1 MAFMNWNHIRL
12 YACWC
17 LCGLCWTGKA
27 QSKSESIVRITNA
40 GPVAFANAVVEI
52 PWATVRAAYPQID
65 TAQVRVIQLATG
77 KEVPFQWEKRGEKTI
92 QHLLVQVS
100 VGAGET
106 VQLALRRGKPT
117 KVTPLTY
124 ARYVP
129 ERFDD
134 FAWENDRIAFR
145 IYGAALGSR
154 PDNAYG
160 TDVWSK
166 RTGQLIINRWYQ
178 QNDYH
183 KDNGEGL
190 DYYKVGLTL
199 GAGDL
204 GVFVNDS
211 IGYIH
216 NYRSW
221 EILDNGP
228 LRSAFRVK
236 YDPYTFREITVT
248 MTKTI
253 SLDAGAQL
261 SRMEVE
267 VVHTAAGPLPL
278 VAGIILREEPG
289 VLLLDE
295 QKGILGYWEP
305 RHGNDGTLGI
315 GCVFP
320 SAPVSMSRQYGHG
333 LAKLGVRSGDRVEY
347 YTGAAWD
354 KAGRITTGQA
364 WLGYLQGFAAGLK
377 HPLTV
382 GVVK

>member
-1 MAFMNWNHIRL
+1 MAFMNWHPL
-12 YACWC
+12 SVYACWC
-17 LCGLCWTGKA
+17 LCLLYGTGKA
-27 QSKSESIVRITNA
+27 QSKGESIVRITNA
-40 GPVAFANAVVEI
+40 GPAAFANAVVEI
-52 PWATVRAAYPQID
+52 PWAAVRTAYPQAD
-65 TAQVRVIQLATG
+65 TAQVRVIHLATG
-77 KEVPFQWEKRGEKTI
+77 KEIPHQWERRGEKTV
-92 QHLLVQVS
+92 QNLLVQVS

-106 VQLALRRGKPT
+106 VQLALRRGKPA
-117 KVTPLTY
+117 KITPLTY

-166 RTGQLIINRWYQ
+166 RTDGLIINKWYK

-204 GVFVNDS
+204 GVFLRDS

-228 LRSAFRVK
+228 LRSTFRVK
-236 YDPYTFREITVT
+236 YDPYPFGGITVT

-253 SLDAGAQL
+253 SIDAGSQL
-261 SRMEVE
+261 SRTQVE
-267 VVHTAAGPLPL
+267 VVHTATGPLPV
-278 VAGIILREEPG
+278 VAGITLREEPG

-320 SAPVSMSRQYGHG
+320 AAPVSMRRQYGHG
-333 LAKLGVRSGDRVEY
+333 LAELGVRSGGSVVY
-347 YTGAAWD
+347 YAGAAWD
-354 KAGRITTGQA
+354 KAGRITTGEA
-364 WLGYLQGFAAGLK
+364 WFAYLQQFATGLK
-377 HPLTV
+377 NPLTV
-382 GVVK
+382 RVVK

>member
-1 MAFMNWNHIRL
+1 MSWNHVRL
-12 YACWC
+12 FACWC
-17 LCGLCWTGKA
+17 LCGLCWAGKA
-27 QSKSESIVRITNA
+27 QSKSESRILITNP
-40 GPVAFANAVVEI
+40 GPAAFASAVVEI
-52 PWATVRAAYPQID
+52 PWATVREACPQID
-65 TAQVRVIQLATG
+65 TARVRVIHLPAG
-77 KEVPFQWEKRGEKTI
+77 KELPFQWEKRGEKSI
-92 QHLLVQVS
+92 QHLLVRVP

-106 VQLALRRGKPT
+106 LQLVLRPGTPAKT
-117 KVTPLTY
+117 APLTY

-166 RTGQLIINRWYQ
+166 RTDQLVINKWYR

-199 GAGDL
+199 GAGDM
-204 GVFVNDS
+204 GVFLHDS
-211 IGYIH
+211 IAYIH

-228 LRSAFRVK
+228 LRSTFRVK
-236 YDPYTFREITVT
+236 YDPCTFGGITVT

-253 SLDAGAQL
+253 SIDAGAQL
-261 SRMEVE
+261 SRTKVE
-267 VVHTAAGPLPL
+267 IVHTAVGPLPV
-278 VAGIILREEPG
+278 VAGIVLREEPG
-289 VLLLDE
+289 MLLLDE

-320 SAPVSMSRQYGHG
+320 AAPVSMSRQYGHG
-333 LAKLGVRSGDRVEY
+333 LARLGVRSGDSVVY

-354 KAGRITTGQA
+354 KAGHLTTGEA
-364 WLGYLQGFAAGLK
+364 WFRYLQQFAAGLK
-377 HPLTV
+377 NPLTV
-382 GVVK
+382 SVVK